1 MAEERDSIP
10 QVVAVPGRYGELD
23 HFTGDP
29 YPCGRINFY
38 GKIYDR
44 RGSIA
49 ALEAGG
55 YSQGPYPDLE
65 PERTKARSVTSSWEC
80 NYFGRLSKSPLT
92 VRRLAFIRAPYL
104 DQELQSFVGGYFCR
118 ACIGRKNFHFR
129 YHYDEEWE
137 FPAAIWHEP
146 WRRYTREG
154 FWAHVEKYGRILKT
168 DDGTLSHDSP
178 RRERQ
183 TPDDVQA
190 EMYRFEDVLFA
201 EGMDLPDDKPMLQ
214 LDIPHNCQ

>member
-1 MAEERDSIP
+1 MRRGSLRR
-10 QVVAVPGRYGELD
+10 VVAVPGRYGELG

-29 YPCGRINFY
+29 YPCGRINVY

-44 RGSIA
+44 RGYIA

-92 VRRLAFIRAPYL
+92 VRRLAFIRAPYW

-118 ACIGRKNFHFR
+118 GCIGRKNFHFR
-129 YHYDEEWE
+129 YHYNEE
-137 FPAAIWHEP
+137 
-146 WRRYTREG
+146 EG

-168 DDGTLSHDSP
+168 DDGTFSHDSP

-190 EMYRFEDVLFA
+190 EMYRFEDALFA